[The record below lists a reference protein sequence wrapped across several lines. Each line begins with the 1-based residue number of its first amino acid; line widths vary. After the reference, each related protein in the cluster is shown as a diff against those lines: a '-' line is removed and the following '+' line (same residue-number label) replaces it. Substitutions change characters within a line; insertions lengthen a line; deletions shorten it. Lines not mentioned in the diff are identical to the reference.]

1 MKKGLTIFA
10 LTTILCGA
18 AAITDVKHEA
28 FAKSSSSSKGSSA
41 SSGGRGSSSKGG
53 SSHSG
58 GRSSSSK
65 GSSAHSGSRSSS
77 SKGSSTHSGSRSSS
91 SKGTSASL
99 GGKTSSSKGASAS
112 LGRKTS
118 SSKGASVSL
127 GGKTSSSK
135 GTSVSLGRKTSN
147 LKGNVSQKGQTNRN
161 SKGKQVSIN
170 KKASTSAI
178 QSTKKNNS
186 VKVISKNKNRKLS
199 NKAVSIK
206 NKTAIKGTSK
216 VNSLRKTNKINL
228 TKKSVVPQKNLKLT
242 NISKKYVTNK
252 AVNAK
257 TKIATPQEISKLPTI
272 AIARYAIKTR
282 TGAKLNQLHGHYCGP
297 GHGDIVNGPKPVDAL
312 DALCR
317 AHDIGYERKGYFN
330 REVNNEFIKGVY
342 RDAHKMSPQVREKA
356 YYYAEGFKRM
366 DKTPLQ
372 EGAKFGSF
380 VSGKVKAAGA
390 AISNAFKAVGNVFK
404 SNTAP
409 IGKGAL

>member
-1 MKKGLTIFA
+1 MSSASLG
-10 LTTILCGA
+10 G
-18 AAITDVKHEA
+18 IT
-28 FAKSSSSSKGSSA
+28 SSSKGA
-41 SSGGRGSSSKGG
+41 
-53 SSHSG
+53 
-58 GRSSSSK
+58 
-65 GSSAHSGSRSSS
+65 
-77 SKGSSTHSGSRSSS
+77 
-91 SKGTSASL
+91 SASL
-99 GGKTSSSKGASAS
+99 GGKTSSSKGTSA
-112 LGRKTS
+112 
-118 SSKGASVSL
+118 
-127 GGKTSSSK
+127 
-135 GTSVSLGRKTSN
+135 SLGRKTSN

-186 VKVISKNKNRKLS
+186 VKAISKNKNRKLS

-257 TKIATPQEISKLPTI
+257 TKIATPQEISKLSTI
-272 AIARYAIKTR
+272 TIARYVIKTR

-297 GHGDIVNGPKPVDAL
+297 KHGDIVNGPKPVDAL

-317 AHDIGYERKGYFN
+317 AHDIGYDRKGYFN
-330 REVNNEFIKGVY
+330 REVNNEFIRGVY

-366 DKTPLQ
+366 NKTPLQ
-372 EGAKFGSF
+372 EVAKFGSF
-380 VSGKVKAAGA
+380 VSEKVKAVGA

-409 IGKGAL
+409 IGKGSPVSERENRSEKSHHLFLLTKKVAH